1 MIGKQTQCLIDKY
14 YMDLYEKYTTDKIL
28 IFDLDDTIVVSAA
41 KILVKDIDSGKQY
54 ELTPEEFN
62 DYKKNPK
69 HILNFD
75 QFKSLEIMKAGK
87 MIDRYFKILTQ
98 NYKKGIAIGVI
109 TARDDQE
116 MIYNWFRY
124 HLGFHIKKE
133 FIWAVNDPKSGLS
146 GDIKTRKKEAMRWFV
161 DQGYIDIQFFDDDK
175 NNIRL
180 IKELDKELRD
190 VKIKATLA
198 KK

>member
-1 MIGKQTQCLIDKY
+1 MLN
-14 YMDLYEKYTTDKIL
+14 EKFTTDKIL

-41 KILVKDIDSGKQY
+41 KIVVKDIDTGEQY

-62 DYKKNPK
+62 DYTKSPN
-69 HILNFD
+69 HVLDFD

-87 MIDRYFKILTQ
+87 MIDRYFKILTK
-98 NYKKGIAIGVI
+98 NYKKGVAIGVI
-109 TARDDQE
+109 TARDDQNMVYE
-116 MIYNWFRY
+116 WFRY
-124 HLGFHIKKE
+124 HLGFHIKRE

-146 GDIKTRKKEAMRWFV
+146 GDIKTRKKEAMKWFV
-161 DQGYIDIQFFDDDK
+161 EQGYTDIRFFDDDK

-180 IKELDKELRD
+180 IKELDRELKG